1 MNQQQLNLFYEILST
16 KNSWGKNEIRQVL
29 LEIIAGIRTSV
40 WAPKGVLFLEKSMG
54 SYAYYTFMPTGE
66 FWVAPRSVE
75 KLREIGTI
83 VLDPDISWGKS
94 FLWDGKE
101 WKTNSTKDLPAL
113 IKAFLLIYSVPDDLK
128 ELIRQDLDYEPI
140 YLCNWR

>member
-1 MNQQQLNLFYEILST
+1 MPS
-16 KNSWGKNEIRQVL
+16 QV
-29 LEIIAGIRTSV
+29 
-40 WAPKGVLFLEKSMG
+40 
-54 SYAYYTFMPTGE
+54 YHTFMPTGE

-83 VLDPDISWGKS
+83 VLDPDISLEKS
-94 FLWDGKE
+94 YLWDGKE
-101 WKTNSTKDLPAL
+101 WKTNSIKDLPAL

-140 YLCNWR
+140 YLCNWK